1 MVPNGWEKYPLSDL
15 LKSSNQGINTTT
27 EKVEYSE
34 SGIPAIR
41 SNNVSEGRF
50 DLSDK
55 KFVTEEE
62 YSRFSKKF
70 KPEFGDILYCNIGS
84 NLGSAC
90 VNFEKHPFLITWNVF
105 RAVPNQN
112 VLLPQF
118 GALLLNW
125 NRRDLRRFATESTMP
140 FISSKELLKYKFTI
154 PPLPEQHKIAQILS
168 TWDRGIAT
176 TEKLINTSKQQKKA
190 LMQLLLT
197 GKKRLVDPETGKAF
211 EGEWEEVKLKAITQ
225 FIKDGTHGTHKRYDK
240 GVPMLSAANITKNHK
255 VNFEGAPN
263 ISHDDYNKIH
273 SKYEIN
279 EGDILLTV
287 VGTLGR
293 VALVPKAMKFTLQR
307 SVAIIRTSNKASNQF
322 LMQVF
327 SSKEFN
333 NLLMSKS
340 NSTAQAGV
348 YLGELAKIKL
358 LLPSLIEQQKIAS
371 VLTAADK
378 DIELLEAKLAH
389 LKQEKK
395 ALMQQLLTGKRRV
408 NIAEIKVATEE
419 TLEVEVA

>member
-1 MVPNGWEKYPLSDL
+1 MNLNQYATGQAQPGLSVKNLD
-15 LKSSNQGINTTT
+15 S
-27 EKVEYSE
+27 
-34 SGIPAIR
+34 
-41 SNNVSEGRF
+41 
-50 DLSDK
+50 
-55 KFVTEEE
+55 
-62 YSRFSKKF
+62 
-70 KPEFGDILYCNIGS
+70 IL
-84 NLGSAC
+84 
-90 VNFEKHPFLITWNVF
+90 
-105 RAVPNQN
+105 
-112 VLLPQF
+112 
-118 GALLLNW
+118 
-125 NRRDLRRFATESTMP
+125 
-140 FISSKELLKYKFTI
+140 TI
-154 PPLPEQHKIAQILS
+154 APDSLPEQRKIAQILS
-168 TWDRGIAT
+168 TWDRGITT
-176 TEKLINTSKQQKKA
+176 TEKLINASKQQKKA
-190 LMQLLLT
+190 LMQQLLT

-211 EGEWEEVKLKAITQ
+211 EGDWEEVKLKEITQ

-240 GVPMLSAANITKNHK
+240 GVPMLSAVNITKNHK
-255 VNFEGAPN
+255 VNFNGAPN

-273 SKYEIN
+273 SKYEID

-287 VGTLGR
+287 VGTIGR

-327 SSKEFN
+327 SSNEFN

-358 LLPSLIEQQKIAS
+358 LLPLLEEQEKIAS

-378 DIELLEAKLAH
+378 DIELLNAKLTH

-408 NIAEIKVATEE
+408 S
-419 TLEVEVA
+419 LSS